1 MVSGFSGAGKGTL
14 IDLLMKK
21 YDSYALSVSATT
33 RDPRPGEKDGVQY
46 FFKTRQEFEEMIR
59 QDAFIEYAGYVDHYY
74 GTPRAYVEEQ
84 LGKGKDVILEIEVQG
99 ALEVKKKFPDT
110 LLLFLT
116 PPSAEELE
124 RRLTGRGTE
133 TGEAIESRLARAA
146 EESEFMGEYDYIVI
160 NDDLE
165 ECADNV
171 HRLIQLQHQTSAS
184 QSEFIQKIQKELRE
198 RKEKRG

>member
-33 RDPRPGEKDGVQY
+33 RNPRPGEKDGVQY

-84 LGKGKDVILEIEVQG
+84 LRKGKDVILEIEVQG

-110 LLLFLT
+110 
-116 PPSAEELE
+116 
-124 RRLTGRGTE
+124 RLTGRGTE
-133 TGEAIESRLARAA
+133 NREVIESRLARAA

>member
-1 MVSGFSGAGKGTL
+1 M
-14 IDLLMKK
+14 
-21 YDSYALSVSATT
+21 
-33 RDPRPGEKDGVQY
+33 
-46 FFKTRQEFEEMIR
+46 
-59 QDAFIEYAGYVDHYY
+59 
-74 GTPRAYVEEQ
+74 
-84 LGKGKDVILEIEVQG
+84 
-99 ALEVKKKFPDT
+99 KKKFPDT

>member
-1 MVSGFSGAGKGTL
+1 M
-14 IDLLMKK
+14 
-21 YDSYALSVSATT
+21 
-33 RDPRPGEKDGVQY
+33 
-46 FFKTRQEFEEMIR
+46 
-59 QDAFIEYAGYVDHYY
+59 
-74 GTPRAYVEEQ
+74 
-84 LGKGKDVILEIEVQG
+84 
-99 ALEVKKKFPDT
+99 
-110 LLLFLT
+110 FLT
-116 PPSAEELE
+116 PPSAGELE

-133 TGEAIESRLARAA
+133 NREVIESRLARAA